1 MNSPTRNRKKGLLIY
16 QIVVFAFLGVLMLCS
31 KLIMEVLPNIH
42 LLGLFIVC
50 FTVVYRTKA
59 LFPIYIYVFLQ
70 GVISGFAPWWVPY
83 LYVWTVLWAVTMLL
97 PKNMSRKACAVVY
110 PIVCALHG
118 LLFGVL
124 YAPGQ
129 ALVFGLNFEQTI
141 AWMIKGLS
149 FDLLH
154 CAGDLFAG
162 LLILPLVDL
171 LRKLD
176 KTIKK

>member
-1 MNSPTRNRKKGLLIY
+1 MNSRTQNRKKGLPVY
-16 QIVVFAFLGVLMLCS
+16 EIVVFAFLGVLMLAS

-59 LFPIYIYVFLQ
+59 LFPTYIYVFLQ
-70 GVISGFAPWWVPY
+70 GVVSGFAPWWIPY

-97 PKNMSRKACAVVY
+97 PKKMSRKTCRFVF
-110 PIVCALHG
+110 PLVCALHG

-129 ALVFGLNFEQTI
+129 ALVYGWGFDLTM
-141 AWMIKGLS
+141 AWILKGLW

-162 LLILPLVDL
+162 FLILPLVDL
-171 LRKLD
+171 LRKID
-176 KTIKK
+176 KTFKK